1 MLRTDQ
7 PEQEALH
14 IQPPPTLHH
23 RLRYSDP
30 LQLHR
35 QLLGPGTVLFRQQEP
50 FACHQPKLASNVDQ
64 EALNLLQSVPQERHQ
79 EPSPHLY

>member
-1 MLRTDQ
+1 MLQTDQ

-14 IQPPPTLHH
+14 IQPPLTLPH

-35 QLLGPGTVLFRQQEP
+35 QLLGPETVLFHQQEP
-50 FACHQPKLASNVDQ
+50 FACHQPKLASNVDR
-64 EALNLLQSVPQERHQ
+64 EALNLLRSVPQERHQ